1 MRYGVL
7 YRSIS
12 FACVVVSLF
21 LLCSTVSAVGS
32 EGEITQAQ
40 LDASYAATLGE
51 DYVPIEEDDPSDQ
64 GDNQVIYTEENPL
77 YVQVTAP
84 ASLADPAMDE
94 PVYDPGDYGVSLAAD
109 APITSD
115 DTSGLK
121 AVLLEIL
128 GPYEPI
134 LFTYQYGN
142 TSVGREVF
150 QDDVWLC
157 SFWMLAIM
165 VYSIFRLLGGWLSRK
180 Q

>member
-1 MRYGVL
+1 MRNGVL
-7 YRSIS
+7 YRSFS
-12 FACVVVSLF
+12 FSCVIVALF
-21 LLCSTVSAVGS
+21 LLCSSVSAVGS
-32 EGEITQAQ
+32 DGEITQEM
-40 LDASYAATLGE
+40 LDASYASTLGE
-51 DYVPIEEDDPSDQ
+51 EYVPVEEDTPSDQ
-64 GDNQVIYTEENPL
+64 GDNQVVYTEENPL
-77 YVQVTAP
+77 YVQVKTE
-84 ASLADPAMDE
+84 ASLDNTAMAEPAAID
-94 PVYDPGDYGVSLAAD
+94 DPGISLLAD

-121 AVLLEIL
+121 AILLEIL

-142 TSVGREVF
+142 ASVGREVF

>member
-1 MRYGVL
+1 MKNVL
-7 YRSIS
+7 YRLGS
-12 FACVVVSLF
+12 FSCVALALF
-21 LLCSTVSAVGS
+21 FLCCSVSAAGT
-32 EGEITQAQ
+32 GEEFTEDE
-40 LDASYAATLGE
+40 LNASYAATLGE
-51 DYVPIEEDDPSDQ
+51 DYVPSEEDSASDQ
-64 GDNQVIYTEENPL
+64 GDTQVVYTEENPL
-77 YVQVTAP
+77 YVQVKTETSLDNTAVAEP
-84 ASLADPAMDE
+84 AAID
-94 PVYDPGDYGVSLAAD
+94 DPGISLLAD

>member
-1 MRYGVL
+1 MKYGVL
-7 YRSIS
+7 YKLGS
-12 FACVVVSLF
+12 FSCFALALL
-21 LLCSTVSAVGS
+21 LLCSSVSAVGS
-32 EGEITQAQ
+32 EGEITQEL

-51 DYVPIEEDDPSDQ
+51 EYVPVEEDTPSDQ
-64 GDNQVIYTEENPL
+64 GDSQVIYTEENPL

-94 PVYDPGDYGVSLAAD
+94 PAYDPDDYGISLAAD
-109 APITSD
+109 APITAD

-142 TSVGREVF
+142 SSTVREVF